1 MPWKKRP
8 GFAPVNRKTIEIDAA
23 SQPVGRLA
31 TRVAMILMGKHK
43 PDYEPQKDT
52 GDRVLITNVKNLYFT
67 GKKMEQKNFYS
78 TSNRPGGLK
87 TKPVKELM
95 KETPE
100 KIIIHAVKY
109 MLPKNKLQALRM
121 KRLTFKR

>member
-8 GFAPVNRKTIEIDAA
+8 GFAPRERKTIEIDAA
-23 SQPVGRLA
+23 SLPVGRLA
-31 TRVAMILMGKHK
+31 TRIAMILMGKHK
-43 PDYEPQKDT
+43 PDYEPHKDT
-52 GDRVLITNVKNLYFT
+52 GDRVVVTNVKNLYYT

-87 TKPVKELM
+87 TKPVKEL
-95 KETPE
+95 KEEAPE
-100 KIIIHAVKY
+100 LIIIHAVKY

-121 KRLTFKR
+121 KRLTFTK

>member
-8 GFAPVNRKTIEIDAA
+8 GFAPRERKTIEIDAA
-23 SQPVGRLA
+23 SLPVGRLA
-31 TRVAMILMGKHK
+31 TRIAMILMGKHK
-43 PDYEPQKDT
+43 PDYEPHKDT
-52 GDRVLITNVKNLYFT
+52 GDRVVVTNVNNLYYT

-87 TKPVKELM
+87 TKPVKEL
-95 KETPE
+95 KEEAPE
-100 KIIIHAVKY
+100 LIIIHAVKY

-121 KRLTFKR
+121 KRLTFTK